1 MQENLRRERYT
12 SRVRRI
18 ATPPCGCAAVL
29 ALTAWLAGCGPEP
42 AADLDDALRA
52 YDSGRFADSLRI
64 AGDVQRGS
72 QDQGLRQ
79 QAAYVVGC
87 SALELGRSVQARD
100 ALAIASRSQ
109 DPVVAGRALAKQ
121 GELAVAERRWSDAA
135 SDYSA
140 AGAKLPGSDGD
151 RARALARE
159 ASAKALD
166 ANRLPPAP
174 PKAAARTDGTKPEPP
189 RGVDPAK
196 PAEPAPVV
204 VTPVEVKPA
213 PLPATDDNAP
223 WTVSAGVFSTETA
236 ARQRATNVA
245 KDAKRAKLPTPKVVR
260 IPSSDARAW
269 VVEVGSFSSK
279 DDAEAARKRISLADS
294 AVVKSR
300 AAPVTPRRR

>member
-1 MQENLRRERYT
+1 MVA
-12 SRVRRI
+12 S
-18 ATPPCGCAAVL
+18 
-29 ALTAWLAGCGPEP
+29 LAGCGPEP
-42 AADLDDALRA
+42 VAGLDDALRA
-52 YDSGRFADSLRI
+52 YDSGRFAESLRI
-64 AGDVQRGS
+64 AGEVQRES

-87 SALELGRSVQARD
+87 SAIELGRSAQARD

-166 ANRLPPAP
+166 ANRVPPAP
-174 PKAAARTDGTKPEPP
+174 PKAAAQPA
-189 RGVDPAK
+189 DPK
-196 PAEPAPVV
+196 PAQAKATEPRPVE
-204 VTPVEVKPA
+204 VTPVEMTPVEAKAA
-213 PLPATDDNAP
+213 PLAAGDDRAP

-245 KDAKRAKLPTPKVVR
+245 KDAKRAKLPTPRVVR
-260 IPSSDARAW
+260 VPSSDARAW
-269 VVEVGSFSSK
+269 VVEVGSFPSK
-279 DDAEAARKRISLADS
+279 DEAEAARKRISLADS

>member
-1 MQENLRRERYT
+1 MVA
-12 SRVRRI
+12 S
-18 ATPPCGCAAVL
+18 
-29 ALTAWLAGCGPEP
+29 LAGCGPEP
-42 AADLDDALRA
+42 AVGLDDALRA
-52 YDSGRFADSLRI
+52 YDSGRFAESLRI
-64 AGDVQRGS
+64 AGDVQRES

-87 SALELGRSVQARD
+87 SAIELGRSAQARD

-166 ANRLPPAP
+166 ANRVPPAP
-174 PKAAARTDGTKPEPP
+174 PKAATQPAD
-189 RGVDPAK
+189 AK
-196 PAEPAPVV
+196 PAQPKVAGSAPVEV
-204 VTPVEVKPA
+204 KPVEVAPVEVKPA
-213 PLPATDDNAP
+213 PLPTGNDDAP

-245 KDAKRAKLPTPKVVR
+245 KDAKRAKLPTPRVVR
-260 IPSSDARAW
+260 VPSSDARAW
-269 VVEVGSFSSK
+269 VVEVGSFPSR

-294 AVVKSR
+294 AVVRSR

>member
-1 MQENLRRERYT
+1 MVA
-12 SRVRRI
+12 S
-18 ATPPCGCAAVL
+18 
-29 ALTAWLAGCGPEP
+29 LAGCGPEP
-42 AADLDDALRA
+42 AAGLDDALRA
-52 YDSGRFADSLRI
+52 YDSGRFAESLRI
-64 AGDVQRGS
+64 AGEVQRES

-87 SALELGRSVQARD
+87 SAIELGRPAQARD
-100 ALAIASRSQ
+100 ALAIAARSQ

-166 ANRLPPAP
+166 ANRPPPAP
-174 PKAAARTDGTKPEPP
+174 PKAAKQPAD
-189 RGVDPAK
+189 AK
-196 PAEPAPVV
+196 PAQPRAVESTPVEV
-204 VTPVEVKPA
+204 TQVEVTPVEVKPA
-213 PLPATDDNAP
+213 PLPAGNDDAP

-245 KDAKRAKLPTPKVVR
+245 KDAKRAKLPTPRVVR
-260 IPSSDARAW
+260 VASQDARAW
-269 VVEVGSFSSK
+269 VVEVGSFPSK

>member
-1 MQENLRRERYT
+1 M
-12 SRVRRI
+12 
-18 ATPPCGCAAVL
+18 AAS
-29 ALTAWLAGCGPEP
+29 LAGCGPEP
-42 AADLDDALRA
+42 AAGLDDALRA
-52 YDSGRFADSLRI
+52 YDSGRFAESLRI
-64 AGDVQRGS
+64 AGDVQRES
-72 QDQGLRQ
+72 QDPGLRQ

-87 SALELGRSVQARD
+87 SAIELGRSVQARD

-166 ANRLPPAP
+166 ANRVPPAP
-174 PKAAARTDGTKPEPP
+174 PKVATQPADAAPARPKVVELT
-189 RGVDPAK
+189 
-196 PAEPAPVV
+196 PVEV
-204 VTPVEVKPA
+204 KPVEVKPA
-213 PLPATDDNAP
+213 PLPDGTPDAP

-245 KDAKRAKLPTPKVVR
+245 KDAKRAKLPTPRVVR
-260 IPSSDARAW
+260 IPSADARAW
-269 VVEVGSFSSK
+269 VVEVGSFPSK

-294 AVVKSR
+294 AVVRSR

>member
-1 MQENLRRERYT
+1 MVA
-12 SRVRRI
+12 S
-18 ATPPCGCAAVL
+18 
-29 ALTAWLAGCGPEP
+29 LAGCGPEP
-42 AADLDDALRA
+42 AAGLDDALRA
-52 YDSGRFADSLRI
+52 YDSGRFAESLRI

-87 SALELGRSVQARD
+87 SAIELGRSAQARD

-166 ANRLPPAP
+166 ANRVPPAP
-174 PKAAARTDGTKPEPP
+174 PKAATKPA
-189 RGVDPAK
+189 DAK
-196 PAEPAPVV
+196 PAPPRVVELTPVEV
-204 VTPVEVKPA
+204 TPVEVTPVEVKPA
-213 PLPATDDNAP
+213 PLPAGDLDAP

-245 KDAKRAKLPTPKVVR
+245 RDAKRAKLPTPRVVR

-269 VVEVGSFSSK
+269 VVEVGSFPSK

>member
-1 MQENLRRERYT
+1 M
-12 SRVRRI
+12 
-18 ATPPCGCAAVL
+18 AAS
-29 ALTAWLAGCGPEP
+29 LAGCGPEP
-42 AADLDDALRA
+42 AAGLDDALRA
-52 YDSGRFADSLRI
+52 YDSGRFAESLRI
-64 AGDVQRGS
+64 AGDVQRES

-87 SALELGRSVQARD
+87 SAIELGRSVQARD

-166 ANRLPPAP
+166 ANRVPPAP
-174 PKAAARTDGTKPEPP
+174 PKVATQPADAAPARPKVVELTPVE
-189 RGVDPAK
+189 V
-196 PAEPAPVV
+196 APVE

-213 PLPATDDNAP
+213 PLPDGTPDAP

-245 KDAKRAKLPTPKVVR
+245 KDAKRAKLPTPRVVR
-260 IPSSDARAW
+260 IPSADARAW
-269 VVEVGSFSSK
+269 VVEVGSFPSK

-294 AVVKSR
+294 AVVRSR

>member
-1 MQENLRRERYT
+1 M
-12 SRVRRI
+12 
-18 ATPPCGCAAVL
+18 AAS
-29 ALTAWLAGCGPEP
+29 LAGCGPEP
-42 AADLDDALRA
+42 AAGLDDALRA
-52 YDSGRFADSLRI
+52 YDSGRFTESLRI
-64 AGDVQRGS
+64 AGDVQRES

-87 SALELGRSVQARD
+87 SAIELGRSVQARD

-151 RARALARE
+151 RSRALARE

-166 ANRLPPAP
+166 ANRVPPAP
-174 PKAAARTDGTKPEPP
+174 PKGATQPADAAPARPKVVELT
-189 RGVDPAK
+189 
-196 PAEPAPVV
+196 PVEV
-204 VTPVEVKPA
+204 TPVELTPVEVKPA
-213 PLPATDDNAP
+213 PLPDGTPDAP

-245 KDAKRAKLPTPKVVR
+245 KDAKRAKLPTPRVVR
-260 IPSSDARAW
+260 IPSADARAW
-269 VVEVGSFSSK
+269 VVEVGSFPSK

-294 AVVKSR
+294 AVVRSR

>member
-1 MQENLRRERYT
+1 MVA
-12 SRVRRI
+12 S
-18 ATPPCGCAAVL
+18 
-29 ALTAWLAGCGPEP
+29 LAGCGPEP
-42 AADLDDALRA
+42 AVGLDDALRA
-52 YDSGRFADSLRI
+52 YDSGRFAESLRI
-64 AGDVQRGS
+64 AGDVQRES

-87 SALELGRSVQARD
+87 SAIELGRSAQARD

-166 ANRLPPAP
+166 ANRVPPAP
-174 PKAAARTDGTKPEPP
+174 PKAATQPAD
-189 RGVDPAK
+189 AK
-196 PAEPAPVV
+196 PAQPKVAGSAPVEV
-204 VTPVEVKPA
+204 KPVEVAPVEVKPA
-213 PLPATDDNAP
+213 PLPTGNDDAP

-245 KDAKRAKLPTPKVVR
+245 KDAKRAKLPTPRVVR
-260 IPSSDARAW
+260 VPSSDARAW
-269 VVEVGSFSSK
+269 VVEVGSFPSK
-279 DDAEAARKRISLADS
+279 DEAEAARKRISLADS

>member
-1 MQENLRRERYT
+1 L
-12 SRVRRI
+12 SLV
-18 ATPPCGCAAVL
+18 AC
-29 ALTAWLAGCGPEP
+29 LAGCGPEP
-42 AADLDDALRA
+42 AAGLDDALRA
-52 YDSGRFADSLRI
+52 YDSGRFAESLRI
-64 AGDVQRGS
+64 AGDVQRDS

-87 SALELGRSVQARD
+87 SAIELGRPTQARD

-151 RARALARE
+151 RARSLARE
-159 ASAKALD
+159 AAAKALD
-166 ANRLPPAP
+166 ANRVPPAP
-174 PKAAARTDGTKPEPP
+174 PKAPPQAEARPA
-189 RGVDPAK
+189 PAK
-196 PAEPAPVV
+196 PAPPE
-204 VTPVEVKPA
+204 PVEVNPVEVDPAGTKPA
-213 PLPATDDNAP
+213 PLPAGDDDAP

-245 KDAKRAKLPTPKVVR
+245 RDAKRAKMPTPRVVR
-260 IPSSDARAW
+260 IPSTDARAW
-269 VVEVGSFSSK
+269 VVEVGSFPTK
-279 DDAEAARKRISLADS
+279 EAAEAARKRISLADS
-294 AVVKSR
+294 AVVRSR

>member
-1 MQENLRRERYT
+1 M
-12 SRVRRI
+12 RRI
-18 ATPPCGCAAVL
+18 ATPPCGRAATL
-29 ALTAWLAGCGPEP
+29 ALVASLAGCGPEP
-42 AADLDDALRA
+42 AAGLDDALRA
-52 YDSGRFADSLRI
+52 YDSGRFAESLRI
-64 AGDVQRGS
+64 AGDVQRDS

-87 SALELGRSVQARD
+87 SAIELGRSAQARD

-121 GELAVAERRWSDAA
+121 GEIAVAERRWSDAA

-166 ANRLPPAP
+166 ANRIQPAP
-174 PKAAARTDGTKPEPP
+174 PKAAPP
-189 RGVDPAK
+189 AETRPVPAK
-196 PAEPAPVV
+196 PAPPGPVE
-204 VTPVEVKPA
+204 VTPVEVTPA
-213 PLPATDDNAP
+213 DSRPGPLPAGADDAP

-245 KDAKRAKLPTPKVVR
+245 RDAKRAKLPTPRVVR
-260 IPSSDARAW
+260 IQSPDARAW
-269 VVEVGSFSSK
+269 VVEVGSFPSK
-279 DDAEAARKRISLADS
+279 EAADAARTRISLADS
-294 AVVKSR
+294 AVVRSR

>member
-1 MQENLRRERYT
+1 M
-12 SRVRRI
+12 RRI
-18 ATPPCGCAAVL
+18 ATPPCGRAAAL
-29 ALTAWLAGCGPEP
+29 ALVAWLAGCGPEP
-42 AADLDDALRA
+42 AAGLDDALRA
-52 YDSGRFADSLRI
+52 YDAGRYAESLRI
-64 AGDVQRGS
+64 AGDVQRDS

-87 SALELGRSVQARD
+87 SAIELGRPTQARD

-151 RARALARE
+151 RARSLARE
-159 ASAKALD
+159 AAAKALD
-166 ANRLPPAP
+166 ANRVPPAP
-174 PKAAARTDGTKPEPP
+174 PKAPPQAEARPA
-189 RGVDPAK
+189 PAK
-196 PAEPAPVV
+196 PAPPEPVE
-204 VTPVEVKPA
+204 VTPVEVDPAGTKPA
-213 PLPATDDNAP
+213 PLPAGDDDAP

-245 KDAKRAKLPTPKVVR
+245 RDAKRAKMPTPRVVR
-260 IPSSDARAW
+260 IPSTDARAW
-269 VVEVGSFSSK
+269 VVEVGSFPTK
-279 DDAEAARKRISLADS
+279 EAAEAARKRISLADS
-294 AVVKSR
+294 AVVRSR

>member
-1 MQENLRRERYT
+1 M
-12 SRVRRI
+12 
-18 ATPPCGCAAVL
+18 AAS
-29 ALTAWLAGCGPEP
+29 LAGCGPEP
-42 AADLDDALRA
+42 AVGLDDALRA
-52 YDSGRFADSLRI
+52 YDSGRFAESLRI
-64 AGDVQRGS
+64 AGDVQRES

-87 SALELGRSVQARD
+87 SAIELGRSVQARD

-121 GELAVAERRWSDAA
+121 GELAIAERRWSDAA

-166 ANRLPPAP
+166 ANRVPPAP
-174 PKAAARTDGTKPEPP
+174 PKGATQ
-189 RGVDPAK
+189 PAD
-196 PAEPAPVV
+196 ATPVRPNV
-204 VTPVEVKPA
+204 VELTPVEVTPVEVKPA
-213 PLPATDDNAP
+213 PLPDGTPDAP

-245 KDAKRAKLPTPKVVR
+245 KDAKRAKLPTPRVVR
-260 IPSSDARAW
+260 IPSADARAW
-269 VVEVGSFSSK
+269 VVEVGSFPSK

-294 AVVKSR
+294 AVVRSR

>member
-1 MQENLRRERYT
+1 MVA
-12 SRVRRI
+12 S
-18 ATPPCGCAAVL
+18 
-29 ALTAWLAGCGPEP
+29 LAGCGPEP
-42 AADLDDALRA
+42 AVGLDDALRA
-52 YDSGRFADSLRI
+52 YDSGRFAESLRI
-64 AGDVQRGS
+64 AGDVQRES

-87 SALELGRSVQARD
+87 SAIELGRSAQARD

-166 ANRLPPAP
+166 ANRVPPAP
-174 PKAAARTDGTKPEPP
+174 PKAATQPAD
-189 RGVDPAK
+189 AK
-196 PAEPAPVV
+196 PAQPKVAGSAPVEV
-204 VTPVEVKPA
+204 KPVEVAPVEVKPA
-213 PLPATDDNAP
+213 PLPTGNDDAP

-245 KDAKRAKLPTPKVVR
+245 KDAKRAKLPTPRVVR
-260 IPSSDARAW
+260 VPSSDARAW
-269 VVEVGSFSSK
+269 VVEVGSFPSR

>member
-1 MQENLRRERYT
+1 MVA
-12 SRVRRI
+12 S
-18 ATPPCGCAAVL
+18 
-29 ALTAWLAGCGPEP
+29 LAGCGPEP
-42 AADLDDALRA
+42 AAGLDDALRA
-52 YDSGRFADSLRI
+52 YDSGRFAESLRI
-64 AGDVQRGS
+64 AGDVQRES

-87 SALELGRSVQARD
+87 SAIELGRSAQARD

-166 ANRLPPAP
+166 ANRVPPAP
-174 PKAAARTDGTKPEPP
+174 PRAAAQAAD
-189 RGVDPAK
+189 AK
-196 PAEPAPVV
+196 PAQPKVAESAPVEV
-204 VTPVEVKPA
+204 KPVEVAPVEVKPA
-213 PLPATDDNAP
+213 PLPAGNDDAP

-245 KDAKRAKLPTPKVVR
+245 KDAKRAKLPTPRVVR
-260 IPSSDARAW
+260 VPSSDSRAW
-269 VVEVGSFSSK
+269 VVEVGSFPSK

-300 AAPVTPRRR
+300 AASVTPRRR